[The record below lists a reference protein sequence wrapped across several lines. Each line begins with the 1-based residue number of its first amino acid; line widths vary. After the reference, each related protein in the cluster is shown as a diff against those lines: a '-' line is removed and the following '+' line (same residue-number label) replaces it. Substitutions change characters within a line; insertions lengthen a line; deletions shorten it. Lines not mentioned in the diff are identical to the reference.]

1 MTPLLSCRVSGHP
14 VPHTLYGT
22 NNCFRINW
30 VIHAIFLVFFSEGFK
45 YVLLYIMHFK
55 CSIVPCTIGLNVH
68 VKCILQQTASKR
80 FLPLRSS
87 SFIFVKSMPP
97 FVFPTQDLICEG
109 FTVRRLCRVSLDTLG
124 KQTQPALGRIKAAS
138 QSEFRTLCAV
148 TRGNLFAQILSKQ
161 TQTC

>member
-55 CSIVPCTIGLNVH
+55 CLIVPCTIGLNVH

-80 FLPLRSS
+80 FLPFEVELLHLREIHAPLCVSDS
-87 SFIFVKSMPP
+87 
-97 FVFPTQDLICEG
+97 G
-109 FTVRRLCRVSLDTLG
+109 FDM
-124 KQTQPALGRIKAAS
+124 
-138 QSEFRTLCAV
+138 
-148 TRGNLFAQILSKQ
+148 
-161 TQTC
+161 